1 MLLVGWLL
9 QAGWGRA
16 QGSEGGREPRET
28 QSTELKDL
36 RHVTDIG
43 RHFRYFGKLRPRF
56 PPILQ
61 QSQWMDS
68 FPWKGNEGWE
78 VQLSKELKELMLTCH
93 CFFENHKA
101 PRQLRDFSESVLSTA
116 SDHSHIH
123 TVTLHLKQC
132 YARRHDGTLP
142 VTLQITTSTLR
153 ELTMLVFLSCY
164 KVYDMCLTPN
174 LPV

>member
-9 QAGWGRA
+9 QAGRGRA

-28 QSTELKDL
+28 QSTELKDSH
-36 RHVTDIG
+36 HVTDIG
-43 RHFRYFGKLRPRF
+43 RHFRYFGKRRPRF

-78 VQLSKELKELMLTCH
+78 VQLSRVEKVNVDFPLLLRESQGTQTIKRFFSAFHSQWSLT
-93 CFFENHKA
+93 
-101 PRQLRDFSESVLSTA
+101 
-116 SDHSHIH
+116 H
-123 TVTLHLKQC
+123 THGVTLHLKQY

-142 VTLQITTSTLR
+142 LTLQITTSTLR
-153 ELTMLVFLSCY
+153 ELTVLVFLSCY